1 MFQVHA
7 MQTMHMTRRDAMSGS
22 RGSDVIFLEE
32 RSIYSS
38 REIFTELAYRK
49 GDIPEDSLYII
60 DHMFKDIISSDEIR
74 GMIYLECD
82 PKKVMDRIG
91 QRGHA
96 ADMLIT
102 ENYLTELEVAY
113 KEWVKKVTWAVIIVN
128 TGIEGAELRVR
139 EALEML
145 VNPVEN
151 NNTLAF

>member
-1 MFQVHA
+1 
-7 MQTMHMTRRDAMSGS
+7 
-22 RGSDVIFLEE
+22 
-32 RSIYSS
+32 
-38 REIFTELAYRK
+38 
-49 GDIPEDSLYII
+49 
-60 DHMFKDIISSDEIR
+60 MFKDITSSDEIR